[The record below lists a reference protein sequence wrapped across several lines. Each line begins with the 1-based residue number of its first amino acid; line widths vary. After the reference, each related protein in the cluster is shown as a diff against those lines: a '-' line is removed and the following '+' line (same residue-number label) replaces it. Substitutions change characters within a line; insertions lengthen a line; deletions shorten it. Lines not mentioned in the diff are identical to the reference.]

1 MKDPLKAAGIAAGTL
16 MAGAGAATIGALTL
30 FNRVIP
36 RQEAVRVDI
45 SEMASEKQWEEY
57 QKLIHAR
64 KEWFLQQDTEHITI
78 RSRDGLTLHGDYVR
92 TPAEPVNRLLIAF
105 HGYTSNRMGCSTIAV
120 SFLKRGYDVLIV
132 DARAHG
138 ESDGEYSG
146 FGILDRFDCLSWIK
160 YANDRFDGKKDIILH
175 GVSMGGATVLMAS
188 GLPEIQDTVKAVIA
202 DCAFTSP
209 YDVFAHVLKR
219 DYKLPPFPIMNI
231 TDELCRR
238 KAGYGFSEYST
249 LTAMN
254 KTAIPT
260 LFIHGKNDKFV
271 PVWMSEKNYQTCTAP
286 KNLLLVD
293 NAGHGASLFEAPELY
308 ENKMFQFLGKYVYK
322 TEK

>member
-1 MKDPLKAAGIAAGTL
+1 MSDPLKTAGFVGGAL
-16 MAGAGAATIGALTL
+16 LAGAGAAAVGALTL
-30 FNRVIP
+30 FNKVIP
-36 RQEAVRVDI
+36 RQDGVKVDV
-45 SEMASEKQWEEY
+45 SEMASEEQWEVY
-57 QKLIHAR
+57 QKMIQSR
-64 KEWFLQQDTEHITI
+64 KEWILQQETEHLII
-78 RSRDGLTLHGDYVR
+78 RSRDGLTLHGDYVH
-92 TPAEPVNRLLIAF
+92 TPTEPANKLLIAF

-120 SFLKRGYDVLIV
+120 SFLKRGYDVLMV

-146 FGILDRFDCLSWIK
+146 FGILDRFDCLAWID
-160 YANDRFDGKKDIILH
+160 YANERFDSKKDIILH
-175 GVSMGGATVLMAS
+175 GVSMGAATVLMAS
-188 GLPEIQDTVKAVIA
+188 GLPGMPDNVKAVIA

-249 LTAMN
+249 LTAMSR
-254 KTAIPT
+254 TTIPT

-271 PVWMSEKNYQTCTAP
+271 PVWMSEKNYQVCAAP
-286 KNLLLVD
+286 KDMLLVD

-308 ENKMFQFLGKYVYK
+308 ENKVFQFIAKYVK
-322 TEK
+322 